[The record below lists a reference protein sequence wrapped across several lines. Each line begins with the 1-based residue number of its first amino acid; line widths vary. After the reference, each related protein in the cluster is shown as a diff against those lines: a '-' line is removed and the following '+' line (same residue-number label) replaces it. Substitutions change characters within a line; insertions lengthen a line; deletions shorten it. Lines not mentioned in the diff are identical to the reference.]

1 MFPWCGRVGICC
13 GGCPSPVR
21 GLLGGRSLHKVRAT
35 PRLSVTMTS
44 QNVLRGAGGSDD
56 AGDGWL
62 PPPPLVVKKRNGLVG
77 SHLRLLFLFPM
88 VPVVPRVGCLLVRL
102 VAFRLVCVL
111 MLAYSLFLLRL
122 PLCKLWL
129 RQRSK
134 FLLRARWLLMDPRLN
149 GLVRSA

>member
-1 MFPWCGRVGICC
+1 
-13 GGCPSPVR
+13 
-21 GLLGGRSLHKVRAT
+21 
-35 PRLSVTMTS
+35 
-44 QNVLRGAGGSDD
+44 
-56 AGDGWL
+56 
-62 PPPPLVVKKRNGLVG
+62 
-77 SHLRLLFLFPM
+77 M

-111 MLAYSLFLLRL
+111 MVAYSLFLLRL

-149 GLVRSA
+149 GLVRSAWKLLLLLRPLLYSGNDVFIWLSMFRLRFLRLLFSLHVVPS